1 MKKTTQFKKL
11 LESDEI
17 LLSPGIYDGITARLA
32 QFMGFKTGAI
42 SGAGISNSRLGMSDV
57 GIMGLAENV
66 DQSRNLVNCVDIPLQ
81 ADGDTGYGNAI
92 NVYYTTRA
100 FEQAGVVCLMLED
113 QVWPKR
119 CGHMKGKQVIDA
131 EEMVKKIEAAV
142 AARKDPDFC
151 IKARTDAAGIL
162 GIDEAIRRANLY
174 ADEGADLLF
183 ADALLTREDIKRF
196 AGETK
201 KPVSVNMGYG
211 IRKRPTTPL
220 ISASELQEMGVA
232 MVSYPRLL
240 SGAAV
245 SGMKKAIDLLLESVR
260 SGEIYDRPDLTV
272 SFEEFTTLMGLTDI
286 QDMEKRFL
294 TEETLT
300 EKYNAK

>member
-32 QFMGFKTGAI
+32 QFMGFNTGAI

-174 ADEGADLLF
+174 ADAGADLLF

-220 ISASELQEMGVA
+220 ISASELQEMDVA

-245 SGMKKAIDLLLESVR
+245 CGMKKAVDLLLESVR

-294 TEETLT
+294 TEEVLT
-300 EKYNAK
+300 EKYNAM

>member
-142 AARKDPDFC
+142 AARKIP
-151 IKARTDAAGIL
+151 
-162 GIDEAIRRANLY
+162 
-174 ADEGADLLF
+174 
-183 ADALLTREDIKRF
+183 
-196 AGETK
+196 
-201 KPVSVNMGYG
+201 
-211 IRKRPTTPL
+211 
-220 ISASELQEMGVA
+220 ISASKREPM
-232 MVSYPRLL
+232 
-240 SGAAV
+240 
-245 SGMKKAIDLLLESVR
+245 
-260 SGEIYDRPDLTV
+260 RPAF
-272 SFEEFTTLMGLTDI
+272 SE
-286 QDMEKRFL
+286 
-294 TEETLT
+294 
-300 EKYNAK
+300 